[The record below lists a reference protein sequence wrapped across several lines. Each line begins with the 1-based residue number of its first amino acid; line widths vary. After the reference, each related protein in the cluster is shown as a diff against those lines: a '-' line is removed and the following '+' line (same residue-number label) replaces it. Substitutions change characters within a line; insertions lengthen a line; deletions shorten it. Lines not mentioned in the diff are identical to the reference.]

1 MFSASA
7 LLVISLISGRRGP
20 KGRTGDDGD
29 FGRNGDFGD
38 FGPKGYR
45 GEPFI
50 SSDPELAESLRGEA
64 GLKYFC

>member
-7 LLVISLISGRRGP
+7 LFVISLISGRRGP
-20 KGRTGDDGD
+20 KGRTGDNGD